1 VVAVSQAF
9 EVNTHRV
16 KTMELLNLCQ
26 TVSMEE
32 YKLHF
37 DQLVYHILLYD
48 RTISETLLV
57 SHFLMGLK
65 DELKRSLEMHLPNT
79 IA

>member
-32 YKLHF
+32 YHF
-37 DQLVYHILLYD
+37 DQLLYHILLYD

-65 DELKRSLEMHLPNT
+65 DELRRSLEMHLPNT